1 MPAEGTTKVHIRLK
15 GGKIQTLTIMSPK
28 SSAQQVK
35 TQPGIVKLVDKLLD
49 KHIYLEIAEL
59 LNQQGYRPGGSARR
73 GRHDARFTALKVAY
87 LVHRYGL
94 RSRNDRLRDRGMLTK
109 RETAARLNIH
119 ETTLAKWPEN
129 ELVARHSYNA
139 HYYRYEVPES
149 NPPRKQCSRW
159 NRLVDR
165 AAALKM
171 AIVLKPST
179 EAERGVV

>member
-1 MPAEGTTKVHIRLK
+1 M
-15 GGKIQTLTIMSPK
+15 
-28 SSAQQVK
+28 
-35 TQPGIVKLVDKLLD
+35 
-49 KHIYLEIAEL
+49 EIAEL

-73 GRHDARFTALKVAY
+73 GRHDARFTALRVAY

-94 RSRNDRLRDRGMLTK
+94 RSRYDRLRDRGMLTK
-109 RETAARLNIH
+109 REAAARLNIH
-119 ETTLAKWPEN
+119 ETTLAKWAEN
-129 ELVARHSYNA
+129 GLVARHAYNA
-139 HYYRYEVPES
+139 HYYLYEVPES

-179 EAERGVV
+179 ETERGVV